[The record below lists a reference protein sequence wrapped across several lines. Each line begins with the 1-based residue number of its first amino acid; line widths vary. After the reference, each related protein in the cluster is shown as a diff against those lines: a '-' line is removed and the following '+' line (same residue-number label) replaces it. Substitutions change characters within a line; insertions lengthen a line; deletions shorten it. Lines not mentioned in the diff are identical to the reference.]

1 MKHTIVLLLCL
12 LLGGLPAAAERG
24 ILGAMS
30 YDSPLGCA
38 PDSAFN
44 LVAGTTLNTFASATT
59 TPSTG
64 HSFNILANYNGGQ
77 GAAFQTMV
85 TTTANIIV
93 STAGL
98 RPSSFFGS
106 LQYNTA
112 NNPDV
117 TNTIGTI
124 SVESTDSIFLHGT
137 RVTAPCNAT
146 NCLHNWIFDTTGAGP
161 GIDTDFTIGSAN
173 AGQGTLSGVN
183 DGTNLYFLHRLNT
196 PPSTTM
202 LWKFDTAGTTTLGFI
217 NVGNVSN
224 RSEFV
229 QTGSHVFFTNAVAN
243 NVLSVNKDGL
253 TTITTYP
260 IVFSAIQ
267 DNLAYSAS
275 QGAFYLATISGGPT
289 LTIRRYNDDFS
300 SNTHNLVIGNE
311 TPSPYG
317 LMMDERAQKLYLVTE
332 LPGFKRIRR
341 INPATLAS
349 EQTLSIATTTTGF
362 VAASDFNY
370 RNVWISDVGNPSH
383 IQRVQLCT

>member
-1 MKHTIVLLLCL
+1 MKTLAIVLLCFM
-12 LLGGLPAAAERG
+12 LGASSVSAERG

-38 PDSAFN
+38 PDSVFN
-44 LVAGTTLNTFASATT
+44 LIAGTTLNTFASATT
-59 TPSTG
+59 TPSTA

-85 TTTANIIV
+85 TTTGNIII

-106 LQYNTA
+106 LQYSTA

-124 SVESTDSIFLHGT
+124 SLESTDSIFLHGT

-146 NCLHNWIFDTTGAGP
+146 NCLHNWIFNTTGAGP
-161 GIDTDFTIGSAN
+161 GVDTDFTIGSAN
-173 AGQGTLSGVN
+173 AGQGTMGGVS
-183 DGTNLYFLHRLNT
+183 DGTNLYFLHRLIT
-196 PPSTTM
+196 PINTTM
-202 LWKFDTAGTTTLGFI
+202 LWVFDQAGTTTINFT
-217 NVGNVSN
+217 NVGNIVS
-224 RSEFV
+224 REMVQSADSVYFV
-229 QTGSHVFFTNAVAN
+229 NAAGGSVSRAV
-243 NVLSVNKDGL
+243 KDGL
-253 TTITTYP
+253 ALSSFP
-260 IVFSAIQ
+260 IAFSTLT
-267 DNLAYSAS
+267 DNISYSAS
-275 QGAFYLATISGGPT
+275 QAAFYIATISAGPT
-289 LTIRRYNDDFS
+289 LTIRRYNDNFS
-300 SNTHNLVIGNE
+300 TNTHNLVIGNE
-311 TPSPYG
+311 TPSPFG

-341 INPATLAS
+341 INPATLAN

-362 VAASDFNY
+362 VAAPDFNY
-370 RNVWISDVGNPSH
+370 RNLWISDVGNPSH

>member
-1 MKHTIVLLLCL
+1 MKKILALVCLGLLLS
-12 LLGGLPAAAERG
+12 GIPADAKRG

-38 PDSAFN
+38 PDSVFN
-44 LVAGTTLNTFASATT
+44 LIAGTTLNTFASATT
-59 TPSTG
+59 TPSTA
-64 HSFNILANYNGGQ
+64 HSFNILPNYNGGQ
-77 GAAFQTMV
+77 GTAFQTMI
-85 TTTANIIV
+85 TTTSNIIV

-106 LQYNTA
+106 LQYSTA

-124 SVESTDSIFLHGT
+124 SLESTDSIFLHGT

-173 AGQGTLSGVN
+173 AGQGTLGGVS
-183 DGTNLYFLHRLNT
+183 DGTNLYFLHRLIT
-196 PPSTTM
+196 PVNTTM
-202 LWKFDTAGTTTLGFI
+202 LWVFDQAGTTTINFT
-217 NVGNVSN
+217 NVGNIVTREMVQSAD
-224 RSEFV
+224 SVYFV
-229 QTGSHVFFTNAVAN
+229 NSAGGSVTRAM
-243 NVLSVNKDGL
+243 KDGL
-253 TTITTYP
+253 TLSSFPIT
-260 IVFSAIQ
+260 FSTLS
-267 DNLAYSAS
+267 DNIAYSAS
-275 QGAFYLATISGGPT
+275 QGAFYLATISAGPI
-289 LTIRRYNDDFS
+289 LTIRRYNADFS

-311 TPSPYG
+311 SPSPFG

-349 EQTLSIATTTTGF
+349 EQTLSIATSTTGF
-362 VAASDFNY
+362 VAAPDFNY
-370 RNVWISDVGNPSH
+370 RNLWISDVGNPSH

>member
-1 MKHTIVLLLCL
+1 MKKLAFLLLCL
-12 LLGGLPAAAERG
+12 MLGSSSVSAERG
-24 ILGAMS
+24 VLGAMS

-38 PDSAFN
+38 PDSVFN

-59 TPSTG
+59 TPSTA

-77 GAAFQTMV
+77 GTAYQTMI
-85 TTTANIIV
+85 TTTSNIIV

-106 LQYNTA
+106 LQYSTA

-124 SVESTDSIFLHGT
+124 SLESTDSIFLHGT
-137 RVTAPCNAT
+137 RVAAPCNAT

-161 GIDTDFTIGSAN
+161 GVDTDFTIGSAN
-173 AGQGTLSGVN
+173 AGQGTLGGVS
-183 DGTNLYFLHRLNT
+183 DGTNLYFLHRLIT
-196 PPSTTM
+196 PVNTTM
-202 LWKFDTAGTTTLGFI
+202 LWVFDQAGTTTINFT
-217 NVGNVSN
+217 NVGNIVTREMVQSAD
-224 RSEFV
+224 SVYFV
-229 QTGSHVFFTNAVAN
+229 NSAGGSVTRAI
-243 NVLSVNKDGL
+243 KDGL
-253 TTITTYP
+253 TLSSFP
-260 IVFSAIQ
+260 IAFSTLS
-267 DNLAYSAS
+267 DNIAYSAS

-289 LTIRRYNDDFS
+289 LTIRRYNSDFS

-311 TPSPYG
+311 SPSPFG

-349 EQTLSIATTTTGF
+349 EQTLSIATSTTGF
-362 VAASDFNY
+362 VAAPDFNY
-370 RNVWISDVGNPSH
+370 RNLWISDVGNPSH

>member
-1 MKHTIVLLLCL
+1 MKTLAVVFLCF
-12 LLGGLPAAAERG
+12 LLGSSSVLAERG

-38 PDSAFN
+38 PDSVFN
-44 LVAGTTLNTFASATT
+44 LIAGTTLNTFASATT
-59 TPSTG
+59 TPSTA

-85 TTTANIIV
+85 TTTGNIIV

-106 LQYNTA
+106 LQYSTA

-146 NCLHNWIFDTTGAGP
+146 NCLHNWVFDTTGAGP

-173 AGQGTLSGVN
+173 AGQGTLGGIS
-183 DGTNLYFLHRLNT
+183 DGTNLYFLHRLIT
-196 PPSTTM
+196 PINTTM
-202 LWKFDTAGTTTLGFI
+202 LWVFDQAGTTTINFT
-217 NVGNVSN
+217 NVGNIVTREMVQSAD
-224 RSEFV
+224 SVYFV
-229 QTGSHVFFTNAVAN
+229 NSAGGTVTRVI
-243 NVLSVNKDGL
+243 KDGL
-253 TTITTYP
+253 TISSFP
-260 IVFSAIQ
+260 IAFATLS
-267 DNLAYSAS
+267 DNISYSAS
-275 QGAFYLATISGGPT
+275 QDAFYLATISGGPT
-289 LTIRRYNDDFS
+289 LTIRRYNGNFS

-332 LPGFKRIRR
+332 LPGFKRVRR
-341 INPATLAS
+341 INPATLAL
-349 EQTLSIATTTTGF
+349 EQTLSIATATIGF
-362 VAASDFNY
+362 LAAPDFNY
-370 RNVWISDVGNPSH
+370 RNLWISDVGNPSH

>member
-1 MKHTIVLLLCL
+1 MKRVIVVLLCL

-38 PDSAFN
+38 PDSVFN
-44 LVAGTTLNTFASATT
+44 LVAGTTLNTFASAAT
-59 TPSTG
+59 TPSTA
-64 HSFNILANYNGGQ
+64 HSFNILPNYNGGQ
-77 GAAFQTMV
+77 GAAYQTMV
-85 TTTANIIV
+85 TTPSSNIIV

-106 LQYNTA
+106 LQYSTT

-124 SVESTDSIFLHGT
+124 SLESTDSIFLHGT

-146 NCLHNWIFDTTGAGP
+146 NCLHHWIFDTTGAGP

-173 AGQGTLSGVN
+173 AGQGTLGGVS
-183 DGTNLYFLHRLNT
+183 DGTNLYFLHRLIT
-196 PPSTTM
+196 PVNTTM
-202 LWKFDTAGTTTLGFI
+202 LWVFDQAGTTTINFT
-217 NVGNVSN
+217 NVGNIVTREMVQSADSVYFVNSAGGSVS
-224 RSEFV
+224 R
-229 QTGSHVFFTNAVAN
+229 AI
-243 NVLSVNKDGL
+243 KDGL
-253 TTITTYP
+253 TLSSFP
-260 IVFSAIQ
+260 IAFSTLS
-267 DNLAYSAS
+267 DNIAYSAS
-275 QGAFYLATISGGPT
+275 QGAFYLATISAGPT
-289 LTIRRYNDDFS
+289 LTIRRYNDTFS

-311 TPSPYG
+311 TPSPFG

-349 EQTLSIATTTTGF
+349 EQTLSIATSTTGF
-362 VAASDFNY
+362 VTAPDFNY
-370 RNVWISDVGNPSH
+370 RNLWISDVGNPSH